1 MVTALKRFT
10 IDRAP
15 RVLTLCLKCFDF
27 SGKKISKV
35 CTQLEGNSLSLP
47 GAGDFPKQDALSQA
61 VQVELF
67 VFPSGARK
75 APVQGKHMLC
85 CDRAALAENSFLPPK
100 ALPAASGT
108 RSVDEPQ
115 RCILTWLGP
124 GLGRLFHVVCQDH
137 L

>member
-61 VQVELF
+61 VQVELL
-67 VFPSGARK
+67 VFPFWGEESSCGK
-75 APVQGKHMLC
+75 ASTCSAATELLWPRTVSCHPRRYLLLQGQEVLMSPR
-85 CDRAALAENSFLPPK
+85 DVF
-100 ALPAASGT
+100 
-108 RSVDEPQ
+108 
-115 RCILTWLGP
+115 
-124 GLGRLFHVVCQDH
+124 
-137 L
+137 

>member
-15 RVLTLCLKCFDF
+15 RVLTLCLKRFDF
-27 SGKKISKV
+27 YGKKIGKV

-67 VFPSGARK
+67 VFPSGERR
-75 APVQGKHMLC
+75 APVARQAHALLRQSCSGREQFPATQGVTC
-85 CDRAALAENSFLPPK
+85 CFRDK
-100 ALPAASGT
+100 K
-108 RSVDEPQ
+108 
-115 RCILTWLGP
+115 C
-124 GLGRLFHVVCQDH
+124 
-137 L
+137 